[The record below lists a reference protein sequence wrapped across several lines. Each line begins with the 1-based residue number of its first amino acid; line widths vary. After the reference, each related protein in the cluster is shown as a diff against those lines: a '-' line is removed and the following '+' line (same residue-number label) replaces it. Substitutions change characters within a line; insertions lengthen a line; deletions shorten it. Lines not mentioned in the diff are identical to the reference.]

1 MENSK
6 KTGDTQKSDDPCD
19 DWSSTPLPKKED
31 EEKNK

>member
-19 DWSSTPLPKKED
+19 DWSKQPLPSKKEKD
-31 EEKNK
+31 